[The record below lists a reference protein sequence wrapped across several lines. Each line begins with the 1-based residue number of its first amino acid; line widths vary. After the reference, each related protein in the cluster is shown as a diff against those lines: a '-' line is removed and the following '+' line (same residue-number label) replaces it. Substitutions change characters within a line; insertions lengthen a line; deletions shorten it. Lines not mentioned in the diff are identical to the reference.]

1 MGKRPVTSGWALTW
15 NLRPGSANASKA
27 PMSWPLKQVLRINR
41 SPPGHFASSWKME
54 CTGLGVWAGQL
65 WVGRPELVRGSKFK
79 PKRKYRG
86 IFFWTEWWQHINEV
100 GIPQAPGLIQE
111 ERKSIGLRAQVE
123 EQTMSTGSL
132 ETRHSGGW
140 HPKSN

>member
-15 NLRPGSANASKA
+15 NLRPGPANVSKA

-65 WVGRPELVRGSKFK
+65 WVGRPGLVRGSKFK
-79 PKRKYRG
+79 PQRKYRG
-86 IFFWTEWWQHINEV
+86 IFFWTEWWQHIDEV
-100 GIPQAPGLIQE
+100 GIQGSWFDSGRKEEYKIESPGRTDHEHWQS
-111 ERKSIGLRAQVE
+111 R
-123 EQTMSTGSL
+123 
-132 ETRHSGGW
+132 
-140 HPKSN
+140 N